1 MKDEEVKAKRD
12 RTNKMDLKKL
22 EQKRQE
28 SQIEETLSV
37 FVSESKG
44 IIQTKDLTKRGI
56 HPEQF
61 QRYLKKGGK
70 IEKVAHGMYVNVDD
84 FTDELQLL
92 QTRFKKGVF
101 SFETA
106 LFLHDLTDVTP
117 FDYHMTFPQGYNNK
131 HLAES
136 GVIPSYAVPNRYNLG
151 VITMESPSGNPIRV
165 YDVEKTLCDMFMPG
179 HKADKDV
186 QLTAL
191 RRYMKRKKKKLSELM
206 RYAKLLKV
214 EKGMRPYLE
223 VLL

>member
-1 MKDEEVKAKRD
+1 MKVRGN
-12 RTNKMDLKKL
+12 RTDKTARKQI
-22 EQKRQE
+22 EQKGKE

-44 IIQTKDLTKRGI
+44 IIQTKDLTERGI

-61 QRYLKKGGK
+61 QRYLKKSGK
-70 IEKVAHGMYVNVDD
+70 IEKVAHGMYVSVDD
-84 FTDELQLL
+84 FTDEFQLL
-92 QTRFKKGVF
+92 QSRFKRGVF
-101 SFETA
+101 SYETA

-117 FDYHMTFPQGYNNK
+117 FEYHMTFPQGYNNK
-131 HLAES
+131 HLTES
-136 GVIPSYAVPNRYNLG
+136 GVIPSYAVPNRYGLG

-165 YDVEKTLCDMFMPG
+165 YDAEKTLCDMFMTG

-191 RRYMKRKKKKLSELM
+191 KRYMKRKDKNLSKLM
-206 RYAKLLKV
+206 GYAKLLKV

>member
-1 MKDEEVKAKRD
+1 MKVKSD
-12 RTNKMDLKKL
+12 RTDKTARKQL
-22 EQKRQE
+22 EQKGQD
-28 SQIEETLSV
+28 SQIEETLNV

-70 IEKVAHGMYVNVDD
+70 IEKVAHGMYVSVND
-84 FTDELQLL
+84 FTDEFQLL
-92 QTRFKKGVF
+92 QTRFKRGVF
-101 SFETA
+101 SYETA

-131 HLAES
+131 HLVDA
-136 GVIPSYAVPNRYNLG
+136 GVIPSYAVPNRYELG

-191 RRYMKRKKKKLSELM
+191 RRYMKRRDKNLSKLL
-206 RYAKLLKV
+206 YYTKILKV
-214 EKGMRPYLE
+214 EKILRPYLE
-223 VLL
+223 ILL